1 MWVGC
6 VSPKSCDC
14 PSIFPQPRAK
24 PCPRCFVILGA
35 ALPPNVR
42 IMPVFLT
49 EEEATSL
56 REFPREQAARY
67 WGHRGSS

>member
-1 MWVGC
+1 M
-6 VSPKSCDC
+6 
-14 PSIFPQPRAK
+14 
-24 PCPRCFVILGA
+24 ILGA